1 VSEMMIYQDVFETF
15 TEAASAIRLFKLD
28 NPQYKTYEEEIQTH
42 EYEGEKCYTAIVYD
56 DAY

>member
-1 VSEMMIYQDVFETF
+1 MMIYQDVFETF
-15 TEAASAIRLFKLD
+15 TEAASALRLFKLD